1 MYMSFAFEDES
12 LNDDDEYLKKSV
24 DISRFNNGLII
35 EEFCQNP
42 EPTKDDPIYAKINL
56 KQKYEN
62 REIRQN
68 RFLVKERPMNMLSI
82 NEYEDIPET
91 GHSKSEADAENI
103 YELVSFSHFNFE

>member
-12 LNDDDEYLKKSV
+12 LIDDDEYLKKSV
-24 DISRFNNGLII
+24 DVSRFNNGLII

-42 EPTKDDPIYAKINL
+42 EPTKEDPIYAKINL

-68 RFLVKERPMNMLSI
+68 RFLVKERPVLSI
-82 NEYEDIPET
+82 NEYEDIPEME
-91 GHSKSEADAENI
+91 HSRSEADAENI
-103 YELVSFSHFNFE
+103 YELVNH